1 MPIFMLHFGCTSED
15 SGARK
20 KSKAADACVISD
32 SLDEAEAIGREAIE
46 QHQYQAGALV
56 AYNTIDKSA
65 VAKLDEYE
73 TILYL
78 KALKHSPSVAV
89 MFT

>member
-1 MPIFMLHFGCTSED
+1 MPIFMLHFDCTSED
-15 SGARK
+15 TGASKRN
-20 KSKAADACVISD
+20 KAADVCVISD
-32 SLDEAEAIGREAIE
+32 SVEQAEALGREAIGN
-46 QHQYQAGALV
+46 HQYQAGSLI
-56 AYNTIDKSA
+56 AYNTIDKAA

-78 KALKHSPSVAV
+78 KALKNKPPVAV